1 MTRVS
6 VFVHEPAMDIRLSLM
21 VKSYQI
27 SDRDK
32 IWCEYSWKIFVKK
45 LLGGS
50 DFISC
55 KNLVYLRKEVIPY

>member
-1 MTRVS
+1 
-6 VFVHEPAMDIRLSLM
+6 MDIRLSLM

-27 SDRDK
+27 SARDK
-32 IWCEYSWKIFVKK
+32 RLCEYSWKIFVKK
-45 LLGGS
+45 MLGGS